1 MEILAATVAVFITPS
16 LNVSTRIVQNFRN
29 NGHLQAQSEPETGHF
44 VQRIAATK
52 RTHNEGGEQYTQVV
66 DSGKLLY
73 TESHHCMSKP
83 GVLVSNVYKF

>member
-1 MEILAATVAVFITPS
+1 MRTVPTILTCLETIDTCKHRVSPRRATSYRGQQQPKEHTMKV
-16 LNVSTRIVQNFRN
+16 
-29 NGHLQAQSEPETGHF
+29 
-44 VQRIAATK
+44 
-52 RTHNEGGEQYTQVV
+52 GEQYTQVV